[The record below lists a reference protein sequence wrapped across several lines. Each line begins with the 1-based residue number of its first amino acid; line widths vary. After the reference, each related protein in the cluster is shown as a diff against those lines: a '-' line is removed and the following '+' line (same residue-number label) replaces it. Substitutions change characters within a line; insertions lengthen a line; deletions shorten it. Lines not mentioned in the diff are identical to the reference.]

1 MRLLVLQHSLLDHPG
16 VMRRYM
22 EEDGIEWDP
31 IDTYTGC
38 TIPPLDGYDALFV
51 MGGPQQTDQES
62 AYPWLKVEKDYIHRA
77 ILAGKKPVL
86 GICLGSQLIA
96 DVMGG
101 RVGPMAMPEIGIL
114 DVETTPAAMGD
125 ALLDGLAVPAKTL
138 QWHLHAV
145 RELPPGA
152 VHLMRSPACE
162 NQAFRIGDR
171 VWGLQFHM
179 ELDAAMVLGTEQFPE
194 YVVAL
199 EAQRGVGAL
208 HRLAEETER
217 HSAALDRSARLI
229 YDNFVALV

>member
-1 MRLLVLQHSLLDHPG
+1 
-16 VMRRYM
+16 
-22 EEDGIEWDP
+22 
-31 IDTYTGC
+31 
-38 TIPPLDGYDALFV
+38 
-51 MGGPQQTDQES
+51 
-62 AYPWLKVEKDYIHRA
+62 
-77 ILAGKKPVL
+77 
-86 GICLGSQLIA
+86 
-96 DVMGG
+96 MGG

-114 DVETTPAAMGD
+114 DVETPPAALGD
-125 ALLDGLAVPAKTL
+125 ALLDGLAVPDKPL